1 MHDCLIIGAG
11 PAGLSAATCLA
22 RFRRDVACVEAGPSR
37 AESIPVSHNLAGWP
51 DGIAG
56 AELLRRLRAQSARH
70 GVVPRH
76 ARVERLQ
83 QIDGGFEAIAGGDI
97 VRAARVVLATG
108 IVDRH
113 PDFPGLRE
121 ATLDGLVRWC
131 PICDGYEVLD
141 QDVALLGPPRLAM
154 GHALF
159 LRTYTRSLALLA
171 LPDRDGLEGDELA
184 RLEAA
189 GIELIHDAAVNA
201 RPDDGG
207 GIEIEFATGLRRR
220 FDTLY
225 PMQGC
230 SVQTKLARGL
240 GAVCDDA
247 GGLLVDANQATS
259 VPGLYAIG
267 DVVNVINQIDVAFGH
282 AAIAATAVHRSLPP
296 NLR

>member
-22 RFRRDVACVEAGPSR
+22 RFRRDVACLEAGPSR
-37 AESIPVSHNLAGWP
+37 AELIPVSHNLAGWP

-56 AELLRRLRAQSARH
+56 AELLRRLRAQAARH
-70 GVVPRH
+70 GVVPRR
-76 ARVERLQ
+76 AKVERLQ
-83 QIDGGFEAIAGGDI
+83 QIDGGFEAIAGGGI

-108 IVDRH
+108 IIDQH
-113 PDFPGLRE
+113 PDFPGMRQ

-141 QDVALLGPPRLAM
+141 QDVALLGPPRLALF
-154 GHALF
+154 HALF

-171 LPDRDGLEGDELA
+171 LPDRDGLAGGEIA
-184 RLEAA
+184 QLEAA
-189 GIELIHDAAVNA
+189 GIELIPEAAINA
-201 RPDDGG
+201 RPGEGG
-207 GIEIEFATGLRRR
+207 GIEIEFATGTRRR

-230 SVQTKLARGL
+230 NVQAELARSL
-240 GAVCDDA
+240 GAACDSD
-247 GGLLVDANQATS
+247 GGLVVDADLCTS
-259 VPGLYAIG
+259 VPGLHAIG

-282 AAIAATAVHRSLPP
+282 AAIAATAVHRSLPR
-296 NLR
+296 NFR

>member
-22 RFRRDVACVEAGPSR
+22 RFRRDVACVEAGRSR

-56 AELLRRLRAQSARH
+56 ADLLRRLRAQAARH
-70 GVVPRH
+70 GVVPQR

-83 QIDGGFEAIAGGDI
+83 LIDGGFEATAGGEI

-108 IVDRH
+108 IVDQY
-113 PDFPGLRE
+113 PDFPGLHG
-121 ATLDGLVRWC
+121 AIPDGLVRWC

-141 QDVALLGPPRLAM
+141 QDVALLGPPRSVL

-159 LRTYTRSLALLA
+159 LRTYTRSLTLLA
-171 LPDRDGLEGDELA
+171 LPGEGLDSGELGQ
-184 RLEAA
+184 LEAA
-189 GIELIHDAAVNA
+189 GIELVQAPAINA
-201 RPDDGG
+201 RPGEGG
-207 GIEIEFATGLRRR
+207 GIEIEFATGPRRR

-230 SVQTKLARGL
+230 SVQAGLARGL
-240 GAVCDDA
+240 GAACDAD
-247 GGLLVDANQATS
+247 GGLVVDAHQATS

-282 AAIAATAVHRSLPP
+282 ASIAATAIHHSLPP
-296 NLR
+296 NFR